1 MDGDLLNA
9 IARVSGEQVVA
20 PPTALVADYPNAA
33 DSIVEMNNDHLEKG
47 KSARLANKEGFS
59 VEGGVLLLT
68 IALSGTASV
77 DVVAEIN
84 EHFNDGVLS
93 FAASKQR
100 EEQAT
105 LIKGGWLR
113 PYKNTLS
120 TNEADQTKSV
130 VAVSSQRFAQFKAT
144 MPHVQGG

>member
-1 MDGDLLNA
+1 MKGPIRRPNRPTSGFSRVRVDGGLLNA

-120 TNEADQTKSV
+120 TNEAD
-130 VAVSSQRFAQFKAT
+130 
-144 MPHVQGG
+144 